1 VNIVIMGCG
10 RVGAAIAGRTSEAGH
25 TVTILDTDAYA
36 FRRLATGF
44 TGRQLIGDGTRHR
57 FLEDAGIREAQAFLA
72 LTQGDNRN
80 ILASQIAQH
89 IYRVPAVI
97 TRVYDPYRAEIFGK
111 LGLRT
116 FSPTKVGVEMAWGAL
131 FDEGA
136 GDAVGGGATGQA

>member
-1 VNIVIMGCG
+1 MNIVIMGCG
-10 RVGAAIAGRTSEAGH
+10 RVGSAIAIQVTEAGH
-25 TVTILDTDAYA
+25 AVTILDTDPYA
-36 FRRLATGF
+36 FRRLSVDF
-44 TGRQLIGDGTRHR
+44 TGRELVGDGTQYR

-89 IYRVPAVI
+89 VYRVPAVV

-116 FSPTKVGVEMAWGAL
+116 FSPTNASVEIAWTAL
-131 FDEGA
+131 FGNGA
-136 GDAVGGGATGQA
+136 ENGAAGQS